1 MPMPWAY
8 RHATKDFQAFLRDA
22 EEKLGTPTNNMTYTA
37 VDAVLQVFRRRLTV
51 SQGLAFADIL
61 PAVLRAL
68 FVCNWDTTATPQPFT
83 TRAEMTD
90 EAQAIRKN
98 HNLTPDH
105 AIEAVAIALRRHVR
119 QADLDRVLEGLG
131 DGAVD
136 FWAVKTDSP
145 QELSRRI
152 T

>member
-22 EEKLGTPTNNMTYTA
+22 EEQLNTPTNNMTYTA
-37 VDAVLQVFRRRLTV
+37 VDAVFQVFRRRLSV
-51 SQGLAFADIL
+51 AQGLAFADVL

-68 FVCNWDTTATPQPFT
+68 FVYNWDTGAAPLPFAS
-83 TRAEMTD
+83 RAEMTK
-90 EAQAIRKN
+90 EAQAIRKD

-105 AIEAVAIALRRHVR
+105 AIAAVAHALRRHVR
-119 QADLDRVLEGLG
+119 QADLDRVLETLPE
-131 DGAVD
+131 GAVE
-136 FWAVKTDSP
+136 FWSVATDDP
-145 QELSRRI
+145 HELDRRI